1 MLINKTTQYDTF
13 QRESLWQSLEFSFS
27 NVPAGELLSKGG
39 RDSAEFCQ
47 HFFVCWKDLVVG
59 WEPRQVDA
67 CSSPDEISR
76 VLLWDGRRPVG
87 LALTWAESCCF
98 EAAAGAALWR
108 NYGLP
113 LQPQRLNRPRQFVP
127 NLVRLQVFQPSHLQ
141 VEHQVFLAQHSWSL
155 SPDSLVILAGCLLVW
170 WIFLPVKC
178 LVGQQ
183 EWDNVEVHWLQ
194 DPTRLVGVEVHLE
207 N

>member
-1 MLINKTTQYDTF
+1 MLINKTVQSDTF

-47 HFFVCWKDLVVG
+47 HFLFVGKIWWLVGYPDKLTLVL
-59 WEPRQVDA
+59 P
-67 CSSPDEISR
+67 PDEISR

-141 VEHQVFLAQHSWSL
+141 VEHQVVLTQHSWKFITRLPGHLGRL
-155 SPDSLVILAGCLLVW
+155 SS
-170 WIFLPVKC
+170 C
-178 LVGQQ
+178 LV
-183 EWDNVEVHWLQ
+183 NFSASEVSCWS
-194 DPTRLVGVEVHLE
+194 TRVR
-207 N
+207 

>member
-1 MLINKTTQYDTF
+1 MLINTTRSNGRVCDS
-13 QRESLWQSLEFSFS
+13 RWNSLSQMSPLGSFS
-27 NVPAGELLSKGG
+27 PRGGEILQN
-39 RDSAEFCQ
+39 SANIFL
-47 HFFVCWKDLVVG
+47 FVGKIWWLVGNPDKLTLVL
-59 WEPRQVDA
+59 P
-67 CSSPDEISR
+67 PDEISR

-141 VEHQVFLAQHSWSL
+141 VEHQVFLAQHSWKFITR
-155 SPDSLVILAGCLLVW
+155 PDQVILAGCLLVW
-170 WIFLPVKC
+170 WIFLWSVL
-178 LVGQQ
+178 LVNKSEIMWKSTGFKIQP
-183 EWDNVEVHWLQ
+183 D
-194 DPTRLVGVEVHLE
+194 
-207 N
+207 

>member
-1 MLINKTTQYDTF
+1 MLINKTTQSDTF

-47 HFFVCWKDLVVG
+47 HFLFVGKIWWLVGNPDKLTLVL
-59 WEPRQVDA
+59 PQ
-67 CSSPDEISR
+67 DEISR

-87 LALTWAESCCF
+87 LALTWDESCCF

-127 NLVRLQVFQPSHLQ
+127 NLPTCRWNTRCSSLNIP
-141 VEHQVFLAQHSWSL
+141 ESL